1 MSNTDLD
8 LESPLLPLVLHVD
21 SIDTG
26 EKVVG
31 DFLIRLVLSIVASHL
46 ILIKK
51 IEMFITEKYIINI
64 KTGVTGQRCKL

>member
-1 MSNTDLD
+1 MRNTDLD
-8 LESPLLPLVLHVD
+8 LESPLLLLVLHVD

-31 DFLIRLVLSIVASHL
+31 DFLICPVLSIVSSHL

-64 KTGVTGQRCKL
+64 KTGITGQRCKL